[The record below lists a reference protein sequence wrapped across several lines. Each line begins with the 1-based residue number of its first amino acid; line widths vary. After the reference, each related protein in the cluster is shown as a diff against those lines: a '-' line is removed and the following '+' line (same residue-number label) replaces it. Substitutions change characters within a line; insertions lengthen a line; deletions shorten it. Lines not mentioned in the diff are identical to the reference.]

1 MHNWYFRGLLA
12 IACVSVAGCVE
23 QVDTAKQAEALAQ
36 LQAGRAVLGCHE
48 PCLAGWRD
56 AQPRAAQLDAGAH
69 WQDLALLVMRTDY
82 QDDLSLYYLGRA
94 AEGIGN
100 PGAAAVYYRQS
111 TRLSGTAASCRKLS
125 GLCGGVS
132 LPRAAA
138 LRAASVERELV
149 GARVRRTGPPP
160 RGAGTPEAAPEDIEA
175 TTPTPLA
182 SPARPAASEYI
193 EPPPAPR

>member
-1 MHNWYFRGLLA
+1 M
-12 IACVSVAGCVE
+12 SVTGCVE

-36 LQAGRAVLGCHE
+36 LHAGRAILGCHE

-56 AQPRAAQLDAGAH
+56 AQPRAAQLDAGAR

-94 AEGIGN
+94 AEGTGY
-100 PGAAAVYYRQS
+100 PGAAAIYYRQS
-111 TRLSGTAASCRKLS
+111 TRLSGTAAACQKLS

-149 GARVRRTGPPP
+149 RARLRRTGPP
-160 RGAGTPEAAPEDIEA
+160 RGAATPGAAAEDVEA

-182 SPARPAASEYI
+182 SPASPAASEYI